1 MNFNISYFLSKN
13 WILIH
18 MYVGILQ
25 VITLVDCSTQFIDA
39 WGTKDICFSIARYR
53 HASLTT
59 ESNLILPDAT
69 TVAPSS
75 NRLWR
80 SLDPVVRSA
89 LHGQSLYYRSTRSMV
104 LTLGHSCNSLPWRT
118 YCIRFHVI
126 CWHCKLR
133 SFVVTYFYNFISIVI
148 FNPWHSIW
156 S

>member
-89 LHGQSLYYRSTRSMV
+89 LHGQSLLPKYEKYGSHTRPFLQFPSLKDILYKV
-104 LTLGHSCNSLPWRT
+104 SCNLLTL
-118 YCIRFHVI
+118 
-126 CWHCKLR
+126 
-133 SFVVTYFYNFISIVI
+133 
-148 FNPWHSIW
+148 
-156 S
+156 